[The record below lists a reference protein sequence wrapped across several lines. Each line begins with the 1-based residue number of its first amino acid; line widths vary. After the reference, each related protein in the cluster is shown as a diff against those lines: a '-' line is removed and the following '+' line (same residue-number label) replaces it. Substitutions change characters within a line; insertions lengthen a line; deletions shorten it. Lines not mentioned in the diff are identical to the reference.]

1 MNNNS
6 LSSNKKETNAVLQVL
21 AFLIL
26 TSIVSEFIFWP
37 TNSVLNY
44 FLPLAQEE
52 SYISNLFWVI
62 KQLGFRLASLITV
75 ILVSITCIY
84 LFTNRSTKSLGFS
97 LHSNCFKDYLL
108 GCLISFAMVS
118 LIALLQLLVGGTS
131 YTLALTKPE
140 FSLLGMLLMLL
151 MMFVAALFEEI
162 MFRGYPLQVM
172 SDQLSPVSAIFVM
185 SGLFAIVHLGNPNP
199 TFFSTVNTVL
209 AGIWLSIAY
218 FKTRSLWL
226 ATGLHLGWN
235 FTLGAIFGLSVS
247 GITELSK
254 YSFLSSQ
261 DLGKTWLTG
270 GSYGPEGG
278 LIATIILLLG
288 CYLLFKTSYLKIS
301 PEMQKFFPDNS
312 QEITEITDKNNSN
325 IVDKNIAS

>member
-26 TSIVSEFIFWP
+26 TSIVSEITFWP
-37 TNSVLNY
+37 TNNLLNY
-44 FLPLAQEE
+44 LLPLAQEE

-62 KQLGFRLASLITV
+62 KQFGFRLTSLIIVT
-75 ILVSITCIY
+75 LVSLACIH
-84 LFTNRSTKSLGFS
+84 LFTSRSAKSLGFF
-97 LHSNCFKDYLL
+97 LHSNCFKDYFL

-118 LIALLQLLVGGTS
+118 LIALLQLIVGGTS

-140 FSLLGMLLMLL
+140 FSLLGMSLMLL
-151 MMFVAALFEEI
+151 MMFIAALFEEI

-172 SDQLSPVSAIFVM
+172 SDQLSPVSAILVM

-209 AGIWLSIAY
+209 AGVWLSIAY

-235 FTLGAIFGLSVS
+235 FTLGAIFGLPVS

-270 GSYGPEGG
+270 GNYGPEGG

-312 QEITEITDKNNSN
+312 QEITDKNNLN
-325 IVDKNIAS
+325 IVNKNTA

>member
-26 TSIVSEFIFWP
+26 TSIVSEIIFWP
-37 TNSVLNY
+37 TNGLLNY
-44 FLPLAQEE
+44 LLPLAQEE

-62 KQLGFRLASLITV
+62 KQFGFRLTSLISV
-75 ILVSITCIY
+75 ILVSIACIH
-84 LFTNRSTKSLGFS
+84 LFTSRSTKSLGFF
-97 LHSNCFKDYLL
+97 LHSNCFKDYFL

-118 LIALLQLLVGGTS
+118 LIALLQLIVGGTS

-140 FSLLGMLLMLL
+140 FSLLGMSLMLL
-151 MMFVAALFEEI
+151 MMFIAALFEEI

-172 SDQLSPVSAIFVM
+172 SDQLSPVSAILVM

-209 AGIWLSIAY
+209 AGVWLSIAY

-235 FTLGAIFGLSVS
+235 FTLGAIFGLPVS

-270 GSYGPEGG
+270 GNYGPEGG

-312 QEITEITDKNNSN
+312 QEITDKNNLN
-325 IVDKNIAS
+325 IVNKNTA

>member
-26 TSIVSEFIFWP
+26 TSIVSEIIFWP
-37 TNSVLNY
+37 TNGLLNY
-44 FLPLAQEE
+44 LLPITQEE

-62 KQLGFRLASLITV
+62 KQLGFRLTSLISV
-75 ILVSITCIY
+75 ILVSIVCIH
-84 LFTNRSTKSLGFS
+84 LFTNRNIKSLGFS
-97 LHSNCFKDYLL
+97 SHTNYFKDYLL

-118 LIALLQLLVGGTS
+118 LIALLQFLVGGTS
-131 YTLALTKPE
+131 YTLALAK
-140 FSLLGMLLMLL
+140 FSLLGILLMFL
-151 MMFVAALFEEI
+151 MMFVAAFFEEV
-162 MFRGYPLQVM
+162 MFRGYPLQVLA
-172 SDQLSPVSAIFVM
+172 SHLSPIYATLVL

-199 TFFSTVNTVL
+199 TFFSTANTLL
-209 AGIWLSIAY
+209 AGVWLSIAY

-235 FTLGAIFGLSVS
+235 FTLGAIYGLPVS
-247 GITELSK
+247 GIMELSK

-270 GSYGPEGG
+270 GNYGPEGG
-278 LIATIILLLG
+278 LITTIILLLG
-288 CYLLFKTSYLKIS
+288 CFLLFKINYLKIS
-301 PEMQKFFPDNS
+301 PEMQKFFPDNN
-312 QEITEITDKNNSN
+312 QTTTEIKDTNNLD
-325 IVDKNIAS
+325 IVDKNIA